1 MSNQPERRKTIYDL
15 LNMDKVDCW
24 MYLVS
29 RKQDEEYISKLQ
41 NSDHVPLEELCR
53 ELESVK
59 RVVIDFQSSL
69 YKISLMSEERY

>member
-1 MSNQPERRKTIYDL
+1 MSNQPERCKTIYDL

-41 NSDHVPLEELCR
+41 NSDHVPLEELCKKLNSVR
-53 ELESVK
+53 EVI
-59 RVVIDFQSSL
+59 IDFQSSL